1 MMRRPPRSTRTDTL
15 FPYTTLF
22 RSVVAPLIEDKP
34 FFESLT
40 LEAGIRYS
48 DYSIRGA
55 GGYDT
60 WTWKAGGSWEPGAG
74 VKFRGNYS
82 RAVRAP
88 NIGELFTPTSTVLTN
103 LGIDPCAGGAPTN
116 NANLRAICI
125 AQGAPAGTIGVIT
138 NPTAAQANIT
148 AGGNLNLQP
157 ETADTW
163 TLGVV
168 FQPDFLPRFNLSLDY
183 YNIKIND
190 VLGTPLPG
198 DRKSTRLNSSH

>member
-1 MMRRPPRSTRTDTL
+1 MR
-15 FPYTTLF
+15 
-22 RSVVAPLIEDKP
+22 I
-34 FFESLT
+34 
-40 LEAGIRYS
+40 S
-48 DYSIRGA
+48 DWSS
-55 GGYDT
+55 DVC
-60 WTWKAGGSWEPGAG
+60 S
-74 VKFRGNYS
+74 S
-82 RAVRAP
+82 D
-88 NIGELFTPTSTVLTN
+88 LTPTSTVLTN

-190 VLGTPLPG
+190 VLGKIG
-198 DRKSTRLNSSH
+198 RAHV